1 MKIRFAF
8 ALLLILTSTASTK
21 ESDLD
26 SLLIKSVGGEKAL
39 ARIKNLKSYQM
50 HGTINWNG
58 LKGKYTSYFKA
69 PDKIRITA
77 DFGTFTIEQ
86 GFDGQ
91 NCWQKD
97 LHGRV
102 FDLAGFEKKELMRNA
117 YFMSFAY
124 VIGGRFPGTAELLDS
139 FVTDKNIGFSIN
151 FYPFLNDTIAAAIEI
166 GENLHVIQ
174 FSRLDNFIVST
185 ELSEFKSVDN
195 ILFPFYSLSTAEN
208 TPMITEVSVDSVL
221 LDTEIDDLFF
231 SKPQLSL
238 DDFHFPADSIS
249 VTIPFKF
256 FNGHV
261 MVYVEINGV
270 KKGWFILDT
279 GASAT
284 YYDTKFVSDLGLNPV
299 GELPSM
305 GLGGFENIQLV
316 QIDSLNIGLLTLY
329 NQTAGVLPLDQLSA
343 QIQKKTIFGG
353 LLGYDFFMRFPVSF
367 DFKREQ
373 MTIFNPKNFKLPEN
387 GISHPFHLSMMIPT
401 IEAELNGVKGNFII
415 DLGNALGLIIHPK
428 FSEKLKGQSAIDTS
442 YIIDRDIAGIGP
454 GITGKIIKI
463 KNMQIGVQKLNI
475 SIVFLAETSDGL
487 TGSWEIAGNIGTK
500 VLEQYTILFDY
511 PNSRIVFYE
520 FPDAVE

>member
-1 MKIRFAF
+1 MKKW
-8 ALLLILTSTASTK
+8 T
-21 ESDLD
+21 
-26 SLLIKSVGGEKAL
+26 
-39 ARIKNLKSYQM
+39 
-50 HGTINWNG
+50 
-58 LKGKYTSYFKA
+58 
-69 PDKIRITA
+69 
-77 DFGTFTIEQ
+77 
-86 GFDGQ
+86 
-91 NCWQKD
+91 
-97 LHGRV
+97 
-102 FDLAGFEKKELMRNA
+102 
-117 YFMSFAY
+117 
-124 VIGGRFPGTAELLDS
+124 
-139 FVTDKNIGFSIN
+139 
-151 FYPFLNDTIAAAIEI
+151 
-166 GENLHVIQ
+166 Q

-511 PNSRIVFYE
+511 SNSRIVFYDFTDSE
-520 FPDAVE
+520 K